1 MSAKELQL
9 SVATETLQL
18 LCDQW
23 NKIDSMPVSPKRSK
37 QLATLETWI
46 DMVND
51 RIEKL
56 IDGEVKQAI

>member
-1 MSAKELQL
+1 MSAKEIQL
-9 SVATETLQL
+9 TVATETLQL

-46 DMVND
+46 DAANE

-56 IDGEVKQAI
+56 IDGESKQAV